1 MGKAIKHPEWK
12 TTLKERISY
21 AIGFN
26 GAVGESLILQG
37 YLTTYLLMTGIDVG
51 ITAVILFIIKGIDA
65 VDDLL
70 FGWLVDRIH
79 PEKNEKLRKLVGN
92 GRYIPWLRLFFGVMP
107 VAVILL
113 YHIPVSAPTWLKITW
128 FCVTYLAADL
138 GYTLLDVPMNSL
150 LTTMTEDS
158 HERDHII
165 MTRSLFQMGILGA
178 VYFGFTILISE
189 QVGMSI
195 STTAAIFSACMLL
208 CMLPMIFNVKEHTMM
223 VSESEKNENKTGIS
237 FLEAVKCLLANRNLL
252 SYYGGS
258 ILAGCFATASAA
270 NMFAS
275 YYLFGSSLFSMLL
288 TIPSLF
294 LMLAMNVFIP
304 KLAMK
309 YDKNRIRMVALA
321 FGLATSAMVYFVGYQ
336 NIPIYLLVMG
346 INLIPSCVAG
356 AVGAYLIPN
365 CIEYGKYKTS
375 KDATGISFAFGTF
388 AAKFPSA
395 IASSL
400 GLWILGAYGWQS
412 IHAESF
418 AEIAT
423 LNITQSKQAL
433 HGLWVITAGV
443 PIIGNILAFICYL
456 FYNLNDKD
464 AAIMAKANCG
474 EITRDEAEKLLSKKY
489 ARNK

>member
-1 MGKAIKHPEWK
+1 MGKTKKHAEWK
-12 TTLKERISY
+12 TTSKERISY

-79 PEKNEKLRKLVGN
+79 PERNEKLKKLVGN
-92 GRYIPWLRLFFGVMP
+92 GRYLPWLRLFFAVMP

-113 YHIPVSAPTWLKITW
+113 YHIPAFAPTWLKIVW
-128 FCVTYLAADL
+128 FCVTYLFADL

-150 LTTMTEDS
+150 LTTMTEDG

-165 MTRSLFQMGILGA
+165 MTRGLFQMVILGA

-195 STTAAIFSACMLL
+195 STTAAIFSTSMLL
-208 CMLPMIFNVKEHTMM
+208 CMLPMIFNVKEHTMI
-223 VSESEKNENKTGIS
+223 VSEGEENENKSGIS

-270 NMFAS
+270 SMFAS
-275 YYLFGSSLFSMLL
+275 YYLFGSSLFSMIL

-294 LMLAMNVFIP
+294 LMLAMNIFIP

-309 YDKNRIRMVALA
+309 FDKNKIRMVALT
-321 FGLATSAMVYFVGYQ
+321 FGIATSVLVYFVGYQ
-336 NIPIYLLVMG
+336 NISTYLLVMG

-365 CIEYGKYKTS
+365 CIEYGKYKTN

-400 GLWILGAYGWQS
+400 GLWILGTYGWQS

-418 AEIAT
+418 AEIAA
-423 LNITQSKQAL
+423 LNITQTEQAI

-443 PIIGNILAFICYL
+443 PIIGNVLAYLCYL

-474 EITRDEAEKLLSKKY
+474 EITREEAEKQLSKKY
-489 ARNK
+489 VA